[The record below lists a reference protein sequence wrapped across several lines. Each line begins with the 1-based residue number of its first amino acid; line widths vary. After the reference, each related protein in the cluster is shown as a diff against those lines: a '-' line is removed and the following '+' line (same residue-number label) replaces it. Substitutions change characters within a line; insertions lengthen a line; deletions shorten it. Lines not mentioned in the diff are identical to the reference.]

1 MSIELPPGTPVLS
14 LDSPTF
20 AEDFAKAIG
29 LQPGEKLEIVTPQ
42 FERTDGMQVP
52 VPDMSVDDF
61 RQLAT
66 RDEATLKAMG
76 LGIWHRDDKGIH
88 WLFPAE
94 WYSRIPDGL
103 EIVSISGEVEVFK
116 RGKTDDDR
124 RFGMLSFGFVQ
135 TQGASPDAIRKM
147 EVRHHE

>member
-1 MSIELPPGTPVLS
+1 MSIKLPPGTPVLS

-29 LQPGEKLEIVTPQ
+29 LQPGETLEIMTPQ

-52 VPDMSVDDF
+52 VPDMSIDDF

-76 LGIWHRDDKGIH
+76 LGIWDRDDKGTH

-94 WYSRIPDGL
+94 WYDRIPDGL
-103 EIVSISGEVEVFK
+103 EIVSINKKTEVFK
-116 RGKTDDDR
+116 LGETDDDQ
-124 RFGMLSFGFVQ
+124 RFGMLSFGFMQ
-135 TQGASPDAIRKM
+135 AQGGGK
-147 EVRHHE
+147 